1 MLIPIKIVIIIFIV
15 LGCNNLDELT
25 YVVVILDMGEDN
37 KPWQYFQYIY
47 IYVIFMF

>member
-1 MLIPIKIVIIIFIV
+1 MHLYPNFFCLIMLIPIKIVIIIFIV

-37 KPWQYFQYIY
+37 KP
-47 IYVIFMF
+47 